1 MKSKQMAPIIF
12 ALWLIIVFMSMLFVE
27 RIDLALFFVLG
38 FIGFIV
44 IVELMEPTYVKPGY
58 AGHIR
63 LLIALGIVIIGAIV
77 AEKILEVLGWE
88 IILEALGWQ
97 IIIG

>member
-1 MKSKQMAPIIF
+1 MEKKQIAPIIF
-12 ALWLIIVFMSMLFVE
+12 ALWLTIVSVSMLFVE

-44 IVELMEPTYVKPGY
+44 IVELMEPSYVKSGY
-58 AGHIR
+58 MWYIR
-63 LLIALGIVIIGAIV
+63 ILIAVGIVTVSAII
-77 AEKILEVLGWE
+77 AEKVLEVLGWE

-97 IIIG
+97 IVIG

>member
-1 MKSKQMAPIIF
+1 MKKKQISPIIF
-12 ALWLIIVFMSMLFVE
+12 ALWLTIVSVAMLLVE

-44 IVELMEPTYVKPGY
+44 IVELMEPYYVKPGY
-58 AGHIR
+58 VWYLR
-63 LLIALGIVIIGAIV
+63 VLIAVGIVIVGAIV
-77 AEKILEVLGWE
+77 AEKVLEVIGWE

-97 IIIG
+97 IVIG

>member
-1 MKSKQMAPIIF
+1 MEKKQLASIIF
-12 ALWLIIVFMSMLFVE
+12 ALWLTIVSVSMLFVE

-44 IVELMEPTYVKPGY
+44 IVELMEPSYVKPAY
-58 AGHIR
+58 TWYIR
-63 LLIALGIVIIGAIV
+63 ILLAVGLVTVGAIV
-77 AEKILEVLGWE
+77 AEKVLEVVGWE
-88 IILEALGWQ
+88 IILEGLGWQ

>member
-1 MKSKQMAPIIF
+1 MSRKLIASIIF
-12 ALWLIIVFMSMLFVE
+12 ALWLTIVSVSMFLVE

-44 IVELMEPTYVKPGY
+44 IVELMEPYYVKPGY
-58 AGHIR
+58 AWYIR
-63 LLIALGIVIIGAIV
+63 FLIVIGIVIVSAIV
-77 AEKILEVLGWE
+77 AEKILEVLHWE
-88 IILEALGWQ
+88 IILDVLGWQ